1 MALSLRAIG
10 FLVLASAS
18 VALFVLVLRI
28 LRQGRAV
35 KVGDAGL
42 LIPVLL
48 GLVYDNAM
56 LGLGSLAGES
66 AAMEALSVPRY
77 LMHALFT
84 PLLIIFAA
92 LSADRL
98 NVPGYRSRERLT
110 LWGAVA
116 FVAIWV
122 GLIADLIKLHLE
134 PRDADGIFSYAHT
147 AAGPPIAEII
157 TVVSL
162 LIIGGTVQRYAR
174 WPWIFLGAA
183 QMFVIAAFFV
193 SNGLL
198 ANIGEIVLLSS
209 MVVTGAEAV
218 RRVGLERDSRKRAA
232 LDRHARS
239 RGSTVAAPEAATT
252 A

>member
-10 FLVLASAS
+10 FLVLAAGSI
-18 VALFVLVLRI
+18 ALFVLVLRI
-28 LRQGRAV
+28 LRQGRSV
-35 KVGDAGL
+35 KVGDVGL

-48 GLVYDNAM
+48 GLVYDNLM

-66 AAMEALSVPRY
+66 AVMEALSVPRY

-84 PLLIIFAA
+84 PLLVVFAA

-116 FVAIWV
+116 FVAIWI
-122 GLIADLIKLHLE
+122 GLIGDLINLHLE

-147 AAGPPIAEII
+147 SSGPPIAEII
-157 TVVSL
+157 TVVGL
-162 LIIGGTVQRYAR
+162 LIIGGTMTRYAR
-174 WPWIFLGAA
+174 WPWIFIGAA

-198 ANIGEIVLLSS
+198 ANIGELILLSS

-218 RRVGLERDSRKRAA
+218 RRVGIERDERKQAA

-239 RGSTVAAPEAATT
+239 RSTADAEAAITG
-252 A
+252 

>member
-1 MALSLRAIG
+1 MGLSPRAIG
-10 FLVLASAS
+10 FLVLAAGA
-18 VALFVLVLRI
+18 VVLLVLVVRI

-35 KVGDAGL
+35 KVGDVGL
-42 LIPVLL
+42 LVPVLL
-48 GLVYDNAM
+48 GLVYDNLM
-56 LGLGSLAGES
+56 LGLGGLAGES
-66 AAMEALSVPRY
+66 AVMEALSAPRY

-84 PLLIIFAA
+84 PFLIIFAA
-92 LSADRL
+92 LAADRL
-98 NVPGYRSRERLT
+98 DVRGYRSRERLT

-122 GLIADLIKLHLE
+122 GLIGDLIQLHLE

-147 AAGPPIAEII
+147 SAGPPVAEIL

-162 LIIGGTVQRYAR
+162 LIIGGTMQRYAR

-198 ANIGEIVLLSS
+198 ANIGELILLSS
-209 MVVTGAEAV
+209 MVATGAEAV
-218 RRVGLERDSRKRAA
+218 RRVGLERDARRRAA

-239 RGSTVAAPEAATT
+239 RAGADQAESAT
-252 A
+252 AG